1 MDMGSYLEQT
11 LGGYKGKLI
20 CEGCGRLMPVLAEV
34 NNKYVCDLCEK
45 RMEEED
51 E

>member
-1 MDMGSYLEQT
+1 MNMDRYLEQT

-20 CEGCGRLMPVLAEV
+20 CQNCSRLMPILTER
-34 NNKYVCDLCEK
+34 NGKFVCDLCEK